1 MRVIRD
7 LDQAGSFTDGTAVT
21 IGNFDGLHL
30 GHQALINAV
39 LKSAADEN
47 LSSTLLTFEPLPR
60 QFFDSSSQ
68 SYRLQS
74 TTEKLF
80 QLRQWGIDQT
90 VLLRFNQAL
99 AKLSAS
105 EFIQQ
110 ILVEQLNIRTLFVG
124 DDFRFGKGRLGDIEM
139 LEKFGRSNG
148 FTVTC
153 IPPVCAAGV
162 RVSST
167 RLRTALE
174 AGYMRLAADFLG
186 QPFSLSGRVVK
197 GQQLGRKLGY
207 PTANIPM
214 HHRPCPVQ
222 GVFAVI
228 VETWAGAYP
237 GVASIGHRPT
247 IGASEL
253 LLEAH
258 LFDFSADLY
267 GQRIKVNLIER
278 IRAEEHFSSLD
289 ELTEKMQQDELLAK
303 AALERFQAPE
313 DEHGL

>member
-7 LDQAGSFTDGTAVT
+7 LNQANIVSNGAAVT

-39 LKSAADEN
+39 LATAAEED
-47 LSSTLLTFEPLPR
+47 LLSTLVSFEPLPR
-60 QFFDSSSQ
+60 QFFDRTTQ
-68 SYRLQS
+68 VYRLQS

-80 QLRQWGIDQT
+80 QLRQWGLDQT
-90 VLLRFNQAL
+90 ILLRFNKAL
-99 AKLSAS
+99 AQLSA
-105 EFIQQ
+105 EDFIEQ
-110 ILVEQLNIRTLFVG
+110 ILIAQLDTKVLFVG
-124 DDFRFGKGRLGDIEM
+124 DDFRFGEGRRGDFD
-139 LEKFGRSNG
+139 LLQKFALNNEFS
-148 FTVTC
+148 VHSL
-153 IPPVCAAGV
+153 PPVCAAGV

-167 RLRTALE
+167 RLRAALE
-174 AGYMRLAADFLG
+174 AGYMPLAADFLG

-214 HHRPCPVQ
+214 HNRPCPVA

-228 VETWAGAYP
+228 VETWEGAYP
-237 GVASIGHRPT
+237 GVASIGNRPA
-247 IGASEL
+247 IGGTEL

-289 ELTEKMQQDELLAK
+289 ELTEKMQQDELQAIM
-303 AALERFQAPE
+303 ALQKYQ
-313 DEHGL
+313 GLEV